1 MISHIDKKIENY
13 FLIKNEDSLNRSI
26 IMTFDVRKI
35 SENMHEIKKITK
47 SNKIEIAIRDS
58 NDINPNE
65 FSFKVN

>member
-1 MISHIDKKIENY
+1 
-13 FLIKNEDSLNRSI
+13 
-26 IMTFDVRKI
+26 MTFDVRKI

-65 FSFKVN
+65 FFSF